1 MTTTKTKQPKKQRKR
16 YFTAPYHF
24 RNRMMTAALSHDLR
38 EKYGIRRLPVH
49 KDDKVE
55 VIYNKSDDQ
64 EIKGKV
70 IKVLPQRY
78 AVHIEGHSKEKADG
92 TVVSFPVHPSN
103 IVITSL
109 NLRDK
114 KRREL
119 IQRKSEKELSEEVL
133 TEGIFDE
140 EFDADLEDYEAL
152 KEEEELLD
160 EFEEFEEFEEVMDV
174 EPPKEVIEDLGVEPP
189 KEVIEDLGVEPPK
202 EVIEE
207 FDLSLIEGIGP
218 KTAMILKEQG
228 FDTVEKIAQATVE
241 ELSQTPG
248 IGQATAEKVIKN
260 AKDFLKSN
268 VSSKKEDE
276 KQ

>member
-1 MTTTKTKQPKKQRKR
+1 MTTIKTKQPKKQRKR
-16 YFTAPYHF
+16 YFTAPYHL

-38 EKYGIRRLPVH
+38 QKYGIRRLPVH

-55 VIYNKSDDQ
+55 VIYNKSEDQ

-78 AVHIEGHSKEKADG
+78 AIHVEGHSKEKADG

-103 IVITSL
+103 IIITSL

-114 KRREL
+114 RRREL

-140 EFDADLEDYEAL
+140 ELDDDLEDYEAL
-152 KEEEELLD
+152 EEEEELLD
-160 EFEEFEEFEEVMDV
+160 EFEEFDEFEEVMDA
-174 EPPKEVIEDLGVEPP
+174 EPPKEIIEELDAEPP
-189 KEVIEDLGVEPPK
+189 KEI
-202 EVIEE
+202 IEE
-207 FDLSLIEGIGP
+207 LDLSLIEGIGP
-218 KTAMILKEQG
+218 KTAMILKEHG
-228 FDTVEKIAQATVE
+228 FDTVEKIATATVE
-241 ELSQTPG
+241 EISQTPG